1 MSIELN
7 RKSGVALYLQ
17 IKQYITAQIQ
27 EGRWHPGSKLPTER
41 ELANMLNVS
50 RSTVS
55 VAYKELEDEN
65 ILISKQGKGT
75 FVAEEILNKQK
86 EQIKKYLEQFVTEA
100 VKQGYNKK
108 DITKMVDQ
116 LAKKR
121 IKQYSN
127 VHILFIECNKEQVD
141 FFSSELSNESGIL
154 VKPLVLNYIYNNQEE
169 FFKIASSYD
178 LIVTTFFH
186 YNEVKSLLRKLRI
199 NKEVI
204 AISLEPKLE
213 TMIKIAKFDQSKNV
227 GLVCISTTFAK
238 KVEKSIQDSGIK
250 LENFSYTNSFDPKT
264 LNDFII
270 SKDYLLTSPG
280 RKKEVSEIANDATE
294 IIEFVYRPDVGS
306 INMLNNAVLNYQ
318 KKFGKE
324 RIG

>member
-7 RKSGVALYLQ
+7 RKSGVPLYVQ
-17 IKQYITAQIQ
+17 IKQYITAQI
-27 EGRWHPGSKLPTER
+27 EEDIWHPGSKLPTER

-65 ILISKQGKGT
+65 VLISKQGKGT
-75 FVAEEILNKQK
+75 FVSEQTLTEQK
-86 EQIKKYLEQFVTEA
+86 EKLNQLLEKFIVEA
-100 VKQGYNKK
+100 IEQGYNSK
-108 DITKMVDQ
+108 DISKMVSK
-116 LAKKR
+116 LAKEK

-141 FFSSELSNESGIL
+141 FFSTELSNESGIL
-154 VKPLVLNYIYNNQEE
+154 VKPLVLKEIYKDKDKFYNLAVN
-169 FFKIASSYD
+169 YD
-178 LIVTTFFH
+178 LVVTTFFH
-186 YNEVKSLLRKLRI
+186 YDEVMKLLRELEIDKD
-199 NKEVI
+199 VI

-227 GLVCISTTFAK
+227 GLICISENFAK
-238 KVEKSIQDSGIK
+238 KVESSIRDSGIK
-250 LENFSYTNSFDPKT
+250 LENFSYTITKDIHM
-264 LNDFII
+264 LNNFII

-280 RKKEVSEIANDATE
+280 RKKEVEELANENAE

-318 KKFGKE
+318 KRLVRRE
-324 RIG
+324 

>member
-7 RKSGVALYLQ
+7 RKSGVPLYVQ
-17 IKQYITAQIQ
+17 IKQYITAQI
-27 EGRWHPGSKLPTER
+27 EEDIWHPGSKLPTER

-65 ILISKQGKGT
+65 TLISKQGKGT
-75 FVAEEILNKQK
+75 FVAEQTLTEQKEKLNKL
-86 EQIKKYLEQFVTEA
+86 LEKFIVEA
-100 VKQGYNKK
+100 IEQGYNSK
-108 DITKMVDQ
+108 DISKMVGKV
-116 LAKKR
+116 AKEK

-141 FFSSELSNESGIL
+141 FFSTELSNESGIL
-154 VKPLVLNYIYNNQEE
+154 VKPLVLAEIYKDKDKFYNLAIN
-169 FFKIASSYD
+169 YD

-186 YNEVKSLLRKLRI
+186 YDEVVKLLRELKI
-199 NKEVI
+199 DKDVI

-213 TMIKIAKFDQSKNV
+213 TMIKIAKFNQSKDV
-227 GLVCISTTFAK
+227 GLICISENFAK
-238 KVEKSIQDSGIK
+238 KVENSIKSSGIK
-250 LENFSYTNSFDPKT
+250 LDKFSFTNTREIDA
-264 LNDFII
+264 LNEFII

-280 RKKEVSEIANDATE
+280 RKKEVEQLASENTE

-318 KKFGKE
+318 KSLVRRE
-324 RIG
+324 

>member
-7 RKSGVALYLQ
+7 RKSGVPLYVQ
-17 IKQYITAQIQ
+17 IKQYITAQI
-27 EGRWHPGSKLPTER
+27 EEEIWHPGSKLPTER

-75 FVAEEILNKQK
+75 FVSEQTLTEQK
-86 EQIKKYLEQFVTEA
+86 EKLNELLEKFIVEA
-100 VKQGYNKK
+100 IEQGYNSK
-108 DITKMVDQ
+108 DISKMVNK
-116 LAKKR
+116 LAKEK

-141 FFSSELSNESGIL
+141 FFSTELSNESGIL
-154 VKPLVLNYIYNNQEE
+154 VKPLVLKDIYQDKDKFYNLANN
-169 FFKIASSYD
+169 FD
-178 LIVTTFFH
+178 LVVTTFFH
-186 YNEVKSLLRKLRI
+186 YDEVMKLLRELEIDKD
-199 NKEVI
+199 VI

-227 GLVCISTTFAK
+227 GLICISENFAK
-238 KVEKSIQDSGIK
+238 KVENSIRDSGIK
-250 LENFSYTNSFDPKT
+250 LENFSYTITKDAHV
-264 LNDFII
+264 LNNFII

-280 RKKEVSEIANDATE
+280 RKKEVEELASEKAE

-318 KKFGKE
+318 KSLVRRE
-324 RIG
+324 

>member
-7 RKSGVALYLQ
+7 RKSGVPLYVQ
-17 IKQYITAQIQ
+17 IKQYITAQI
-27 EGRWHPGSKLPTER
+27 EEEVWHPGSKLPTER

-75 FVAEEILNKQK
+75 FVSEQTLTEQK
-86 EQIKKYLEQFVTEA
+86 EKLNELLEKFIVEA
-100 VKQGYNKK
+100 IEQGYNSK
-108 DITKMVDQ
+108 DISKMVSK
-116 LAKKR
+116 LAKEK

-141 FFSSELSNESGIL
+141 FFSTELSNESGIL
-154 VKPLVLNYIYNNQEE
+154 VKPLVLKEIYKDKDKFYNLAIN
-169 FFKIASSYD
+169 YD
-178 LIVTTFFH
+178 LVVTTFFH
-186 YNEVKSLLRKLRI
+186 YDEVMKLLRELEIDKD
-199 NKEVI
+199 VI

-227 GLVCISTTFAK
+227 GLICISENFAR
-238 KVEKSIQDSGIK
+238 KVESSIRDSGIK
-250 LENFSYTNSFDPKT
+250 LENFSYSITNET
-264 LNDFII
+264 YALNNFII

-280 RKKEVSEIANDATE
+280 RKKEVEELASENAE

-318 KKFGKE
+318 KRLVRRE
-324 RIG
+324 

>member
-7 RKSGVALYLQ
+7 RKSGVPLYVQ
-17 IKQYITAQIQ
+17 IKQYITAQI
-27 EGRWHPGSKLPTER
+27 EEDIWHPGSKLPTER

-65 ILISKQGKGT
+65 TLISKQGKGT
-75 FVAEEILNKQK
+75 FVSEQSLTEQK
-86 EQIKKYLEQFVTEA
+86 EKLNNLLEEFLVEA
-100 VKQGYNKK
+100 IEQGYNRK
-108 DITKMVDQ
+108 DISKMVDKI
-116 LAKKR
+116 AKEK

-141 FFSSELSNESGIL
+141 FFSTELSHESGIL
-154 VKPLVLNYIYNNQEE
+154 VKPLVLKEIYKDKDKFYNLAIN
-169 FFKIASSYD
+169 YD

-186 YNEVKSLLRKLRI
+186 YDEVIKLLRELKI
-199 NKEVI
+199 DKEII

-213 TMIKIAKFDQSKNV
+213 TMIKIAKFNQSKNV
-227 GLVCISTTFAK
+227 GLICISDNFAK
-238 KVEKSIQDSGIK
+238 KVEDSIMNSGIL
-250 LENFSYTNSFDPKT
+250 LEKFSYTNTNDT
-264 LNDFII
+264 DALNNFIV

-280 RKKEVSEIANDATE
+280 RKKEVEQLASENTE

-318 KKFGKE
+318 KSLVRRE
-324 RIG
+324 